1 MGEIKMHRE
10 TTPRSGR
17 SIVVEAAKARSGCR
31 ACLRGKNSLRAL
43 GTKAKKRKKKKKR
56 KRSPPNSLVL
66 PTSSPSLSSQPSLP
80 PMSALLPEVQ
90 AALTELVGSLASADN
105 AIRSAAEKALDAEW
119 TQRENC
125 EMLLIFLA
133 EHAAGVVSD
142 DETIRAFLAVLFRRI
157 AIRSPKDFASVTDR
171 TIGVISE
178 RVRSQIKQILL
189 RGFEGPTSNQVRH
202 KLCDAISEVAKEEL
216 WPELIPALFAAAKS
230 ADPSFREL
238 AFRVFASAPELI
250 DTTYFEQVLPV
261 FNAGFNDESDD
272 VRIALCAAFVALFR
286 QLPKKHWHGLA
297 PLLPNLLNSLPRFL
311 QNGQDAALASLLELL
326 NDLVELAP
334 KMFKDMFPTIIEFC
348 LVVAKNKDLEGNTRM
363 VALELLTIF
372 AEVSPSMCKRTP
384 SYTESMVSN
393 TLSMLTEVCIDD
405 DDCSEWNNANVDGGD
420 DDEDEEEYDA
430 ARQALDRVCLKLNG
444 QALAGPLFQYL
455 PSMIQSGDWRQRQA
469 ALMAISSAAEGCLDV
484 LMSEI
489 PRILDMILPTLQDLH
504 LRVQYACCNALGQM
518 STDFADVMQRTAGDR
533 VLPALISM
541 LTQKL
546 VPRVQAHAAAA
557 LVNFSEAASKEVL
570 EPYLDSLLNNL
581 LGLLNLSPKRYVQEQ
596 VLTTIA
602 IIADA
607 AESKFIKYYDTLM
620 PMLVDVLKSDMG
632 DEHRLLKAK
641 CIECLT
647 LIALAVGKEKF
658 APHSAEL
665 IQLFGHIQQT
675 ALGDDDPVKQY
686 LELGWGRICR
696 IIGKDFLPYLPAVLP
711 PLLQQAKAAQDIT
724 LLEEEEVDEY
734 QSNEEWDI
742 INLSGK
748 LIAVHTAALDDK
760 VLAMDLLRTYA
771 VQLKGEFMPWV
782 KEIVQTICIPALD
795 FYLHDG
801 VRASAALTLA
811 ALLRCSVYATGVSLG
826 ETLELWSQI
835 SNRLLEV
842 LTNEP
847 VAELL
852 VAYYTALV
860 ECISTLGAN
869 ALQNSQLEPLS
880 ICINTN
886 LDDIYTRIKSRDNE
900 DDEYTEDVEEEEDA
914 YTDEELLDEINKA
927 ISAVFKNCGPS
938 FLAVFGNL
946 APTIATF
953 INDDNTNVK
962 LCGLCVVCDILEHAG
977 SDAVAYRD
985 MWVNVVGESLTSS
998 HAGIRQAAF
1007 YAAGMAAQHGGGQ
1020 YSDFCLACLEP
1031 MFKMTQVPDARA
1043 EENIHATE
1051 NAVNAIAKV
1060 CHAFGSSIPLLD
1072 AVLQQWVGLLPIVQD
1087 EEAAPFAY
1095 TFLSQLISTQHPS
1108 VTTQVPKVVDSV
1120 VQALAHASI
1129 GGATAERTVAATKQ
1143 LLAAMPQ
1150 SEAVALLGKYPA
1162 DVQIVIQ
1169 KWFL

>member
-1 MGEIKMHRE
+1 MSALQPEVH
-10 TTPRSGR
+10 
-17 SIVVEAAKARSGCR
+17 AA
-31 ACLRGKNSLRAL
+31 L
-43 GTKAKKRKKKKKR
+43 TQ
-56 KRSPPNSLVL
+56 LV
-66 PTSSPSLSSQPSLP
+66 TSLSSS
-80 PMSALLPEVQ
+80 
-90 AALTELVGSLASADN
+90 DN
-105 AIRSAAEKALDAEW
+105 SVRSAGEKSLDTEW
-119 TQRENC
+119 TKKENV

-133 EHAAGVVSD
+133 EQASGATS
-142 DETIRAFLAVLFRRI
+142 DETIRAFSAVMFRRI
-157 AIRSPKDFASVTDR
+157 AIRSPKEIASVTDR

-178 RVRSQIKQILL
+178 PVRDQIRKTLL
-189 RGFEGPTSNQVRH
+189 QGFAGGHTSNQVRH
-202 KLCDAISEVAKEEL
+202 KLSDAISEVAKEGS
-216 WPELIPALFAAAKS
+216 WPELIPALFEATKNS
-230 ADPSFREL
+230 DSSFRES

-250 DTTYFEQVLPV
+250 DTSYFNQVVPV
-261 FNAGFNDESDD
+261 FNAGFEDESDD
-272 VRIALCAAFVALFR
+272 VRIASCYAFVSFFR
-286 QLPKKHWHGLA
+286 ELPKKHWQGLS

-311 QNGQDAALASLLELL
+311 QNGQDAALASVLESLI
-326 NDLVELAP
+326 DLVELAP

-348 LVVAKNKDLEGNTRM
+348 SAVAKNKELESSTRM
-363 VALELLTIF
+363 AALELLTGF

-405 DDCSEWNNANVDGGD
+405 EDGSEWNNANVDGAE
-420 DDEDEEEYDA
+420 DDEDEDEYDA

-455 PSMIQSGDWRQRQA
+455 PSMIQSSEWRQRQA
-469 ALMAISSAAEGCLDV
+469 ALMAISSAAEGCSDV

-489 PRILDMILPTLQDLH
+489 PRILDMILPTLQDVH
-504 LRVQYACCNALGQM
+504 PRVQYACCNALGQM

-541 LTQKL
+541 LTQKS

-570 EPYLDSLLNNL
+570 EPYLDDLLNNL
-581 LGLLNLSPKRYVQEQ
+581 LGLLNSSPKRYVQEQ

-607 AESKFIKYYDTLM
+607 AETKFIKYYDTLM
-620 PMLVDVLKSDMG
+620 PMLIDVLKSDLG
-632 DEHRLLKAK
+632 EEHRLLKAK
-641 CIECLT
+641 CIECST

-658 APHSAEL
+658 APQSSEL
-665 IQLFGHIQQT
+665 IQLFGHIQNSK
-675 ALGDDDPVKQY
+675 LEDDDPVKPY
-686 LELGWGRICR
+686 LEQGWGRICR

-711 PLLQQAKAAQDIT
+711 PLLQQAKATQDIS
-724 LLEEEEVDEY
+724 LLEEEEAEEF
-734 QSNEEWDI
+734 QSNEEWDV
-742 INLSGK
+742 INLAGK

-760 VLAMDLLRTYA
+760 VSAMDLLRTYA
-771 VQLKGEFMPWV
+771 VQLKAEFMPWV
-782 KEIVQTICIPALD
+782 KEIVQDIGIPGLD

-811 ALLRCSVYATGVSLG
+811 SLLKCSVFATGVSST
-826 ETLELWSQI
+826 ETLELWAQI
-835 SNRLLEV
+835 SNKLLDV

-860 ECISTLGAN
+860 ECINTLGVN
-869 ALQNSQLEPLS
+869 SLPVSQLEPLS
-880 ICINTN
+880 LCINTN
-886 LDDIYTRIKSRDNE
+886 LHEIYTRIKSRDND
-900 DDEYTEDVEEEEDA
+900 DDEYTEDVEEEEDE

-927 ISAVFKNCGPS
+927 ISAIFKNS
-938 FLAVFGNL
+938 ASAFLSVFGNL

-953 INDDNTNVK
+953 LNDDNTNIK
-962 LCGLCVVCDILEHAG
+962 LCGLCVICDILEHTGAE
-977 SDAVAYRD
+977 SVTYRE
-985 MWVNVVGESLTSS
+985 MFVNIIGESLTSS

-1007 YAAGMAAQHGGGQ
+1007 FAVGMAAQHGGAS

-1051 NAVNAIAKV
+1051 NAVSAIAKV
-1060 CHAFGSSIPLLD
+1060 CRAFGSSIPSLD
-1072 AVLQQWVGLLPIVQD
+1072 AVLQQWVGLLPIIQD

-1095 TFLSQLISTQHPS
+1095 TFLSELIKSQHSS
-1108 VTTQVPKVVDSV
+1108 VTTQIPKVVDSV
-1120 VQALAHASI
+1120 VQALTHASI
-1129 GGATAERTVAATKQ
+1129 AGSCADRAAAATKE
-1143 LLAAMPQ
+1143 LLASIPQ
-1150 SEAVALLGKYPA
+1150 PDAVAILGKYPA

-1169 KWFL
+1169 KWFQ